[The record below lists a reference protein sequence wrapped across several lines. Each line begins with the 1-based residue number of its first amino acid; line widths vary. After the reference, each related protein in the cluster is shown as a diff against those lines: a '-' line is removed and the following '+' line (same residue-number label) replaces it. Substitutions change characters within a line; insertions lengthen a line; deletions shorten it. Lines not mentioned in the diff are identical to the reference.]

1 MNLTKKLILERLKEN
16 DPKEYRRLK
25 AAGELEAYLEAEAE
39 ARQDVKEAMIR
50 GGMQPWEANEVLN
63 YS

>member
-1 MNLTKKLILERLKEN
+1 MNLTKKLILERLKEK

-25 AAGELEAYLEAEAE
+25 AAGELEAYLETEAE
-39 ARQDVKEAMIR
+39 GRESVKEAMIR
-50 GGMQPWEANEVLN
+50 GGMREFEANEVLN